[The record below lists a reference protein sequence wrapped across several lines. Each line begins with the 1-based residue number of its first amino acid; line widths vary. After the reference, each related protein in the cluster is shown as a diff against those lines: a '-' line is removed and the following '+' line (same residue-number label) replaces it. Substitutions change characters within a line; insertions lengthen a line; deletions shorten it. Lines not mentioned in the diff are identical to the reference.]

1 MMYRESESYSVV
13 KRILLESV
21 PHIEVL
27 KTREEGEILVVV
39 NRQKKLFL
47 LNEVAKDFLFLCDG
61 QRRLK
66 EIIDELGEIY
76 DVEKNQL
83 TDDLV
88 DTIQDLQYKRILRME
103 AA

>member
-1 MMYRESESYSVV
+1 MYRDSESYSVV
-13 KRILLESV
+13 KKILLESV
-21 PHIEVL
+21 PHVEAL

-47 LNEVAKDFLFLCDG
+47 LNEVAKDFLLLCDG
-61 QRRLK
+61 RRLLS

-76 DVEKNQL
+76 DVDKNLL
-83 TDDLV
+83 TDDLI

-103 AA
+103 AT